1 MKLYECRREL
11 ELRETTRAA
20 SLRCLVFRVDG
31 NTQTGES
38 FLDSEDTVTYVNI

>member
-11 ELRETTRAA
+11 ELRETTRAT
-20 SLRCLVFRVDG
+20 SLLVFRADG
-31 NTQTGES
+31 NTQKGES